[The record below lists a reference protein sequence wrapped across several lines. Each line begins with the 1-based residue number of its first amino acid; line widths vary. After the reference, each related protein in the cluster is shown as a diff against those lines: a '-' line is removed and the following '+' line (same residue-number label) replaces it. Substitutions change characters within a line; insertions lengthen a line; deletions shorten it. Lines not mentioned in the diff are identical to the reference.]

1 MAGRCARIHVPAV
14 VQVVVD
20 LGGAA
25 EHMGVEEYRE
35 RRGLERP
42 AGERSAAIRP
52 RQDLQKQAEIT
63 ASTLTQ

>member
-14 VQVVVD
+14 VQVVV
-20 LGGAA
+20 